1 MADMLLAA
9 EASTNEPPDD
19 MDPQTLQWS
28 IEELQLE
35 SDIRKIEID
44 TAIAGLRRQLEVQE
58 RHLGEWQRAYQRRR
72 SLSREMLF
80 LGEDSD
86 DDQRDDEKTA
96 LKADLKRAGT
106 SVEALRDRLHH
117 LEVGRV
123 ACVKPATHAGSKVD
137 DPRLPTEGTARTG
150 SAVLPSNPVPRPV
163 NASAVVSHA

>member
-19 MDPQTLQWS
+19 MDPQTLQWP

-58 RHLGEWQRAYQRRR
+58 KDLGEWQRAYQRRR

-80 LGEDSD
+80 LGEDNH

-96 LKADLKRAGT
+96 LKVHTYHIL
-106 SVEALRDRLHH
+106 L
-117 LEVGRV
+117 
-123 ACVKPATHAGSKVD
+123 
-137 DPRLPTEGTARTG
+137 
-150 SAVLPSNPVPRPV
+150 
-163 NASAVVSHA
+163 